1 MRTLGFPEVTSVH
14 HSSGDENQPLLQ
26 RILKF
31 KVAIICLS
39 FVLGGVLFLVF
50 STIIQLSPA
59 QELSEQG
66 QHAQVIS
73 AGVQGQEIFGHLSRD
88 IGIVL
93 LTTGLVVFA
102 ADYMTRKEFIA
113 LLGTELKPLREEVE
127 TCRDSMLNEMA
138 PLKTDMSSLM
148 SNLAKEITPLS
159 QNIPNV
165 SVALDNIRKCISL
178 GATMSALGI
187 RHIHHD
193 RVESDLRSKLIEAG
207 SQSEIKILGM
217 IAAGVSDPA
226 MEEIIEQKLNDGC
239 KFKILCLDPESRF
252 VRERAAEE
260 DRKPDEMRDD
270 ILSKI
275 QGWKNFV
282 QHRVPEDRRSQVEL
296 KCHDS
301 TTRYFLFITE
311 KLVVVGFYL
320 GKSRGA
326 TSTHLELE
334 IKEGG
339 MATAFIEHFNSLW
352 KGAKGPALPMNH
364 PL

>member
-1 MRTLGFPEVTSVH
+1 MRTLGFPEVTSIEH
-14 HSSGDENQPLLQ
+14 PPRDENQSLVQ

-31 KVAIICLS
+31 KVFAICVS
-39 FVLGGVLFLVF
+39 FMLLGILFLVF
-50 STIIQLSPA
+50 SAIIQPSPA
-59 QELSEQG
+59 TETSTQAPHVQENAASGLHKQDLLS
-66 QHAQVIS
+66 
-73 AGVQGQEIFGHLSRD
+73 HLSRD

-93 LTTGLVVFA
+93 FTTGLVVFA

-113 LLGTELKPLREEVE
+113 LLATELKPLRVEVE
-127 TCRDSMLNEMA
+127 TCRDRMLNEMA
-138 PLKTDMSSLM
+138 PLKTDMSSLT
-148 SNLAKEITPLS
+148 SNLVKEITPLR
-159 QNIPNV
+159 QDIPNL
-165 SVALDNIRKCISL
+165 SVALDNVRKCISL
-178 GATMSALGI
+178 GATMSTLGI

-193 RVESDLRSKLIEAG
+193 RVESDLRSKLREASKG
-207 SQSEIKILGM
+207 SEIKILGM

-239 KFKILCLDPESRF
+239 RFKILCLNPESRF

-260 DRKPDEMRDD
+260 FRDPDEMRGD

-275 QGWKNFV
+275 QGWENFV
-282 QHRVPEDRRSQVEL
+282 QHRVSEDKRSQVEL

-339 MATAFIEHFNSLW
+339 MATAFIEHFDSLW
-352 KGAKGPALPMNH
+352 KGAKGPAAT
-364 PL
+364 